1 MLYPDKIY
9 ITLAYPCILLCSCY
23 IFSFAM
29 ITLGGSRWRKF
40 WEQAWWQQW
49 CSLGDMF
56 ACLSGVFYGPSAHC
70 NFSLQEF
77 FCLSVNLVVSV
88 LAMAWLY
95 AQKALQVHSWMTVT
109 VGFLMYVVPNL
120 TALYYDCVMFY
131 LVNFIYSN
139 RMLQKE
145 QILIFLRGNLKEK
158 VNFLN
163 YV

>member
-1 MLYPDKIY
+1 
-9 ITLAYPCILLCSCY
+9 
-23 IFSFAM
+23 
-29 ITLGGSRWRKF
+29 
-40 WEQAWWQQW
+40 
-49 CSLGDMF
+49 
-56 ACLSGVFYGPSAHC
+56 
-70 NFSLQEF
+70 
-77 FCLSVNLVVSV
+77 
-88 LAMAWLY
+88 
-95 AQKALQVHSWMTVT
+95 
-109 VGFLMYVVPNL
+109 MYVVPNL

>member
-1 MLYPDKIY
+1 
-9 ITLAYPCILLCSCY
+9 
-23 IFSFAM
+23 
-29 ITLGGSRWRKF
+29 
-40 WEQAWWQQW
+40 
-49 CSLGDMF
+49 
-56 ACLSGVFYGPSAHC
+56 
-70 NFSLQEF
+70 
-77 FCLSVNLVVSV
+77 
-88 LAMAWLY
+88 
-95 AQKALQVHSWMTVT
+95 MTVT

>member
-1 MLYPDKIY
+1 
-9 ITLAYPCILLCSCY
+9 
-23 IFSFAM
+23 
-29 ITLGGSRWRKF
+29 
-40 WEQAWWQQW
+40 
-49 CSLGDMF
+49 
-56 ACLSGVFYGPSAHC
+56 
-70 NFSLQEF
+70 
-77 FCLSVNLVVSV
+77 
-88 LAMAWLY
+88 
-95 AQKALQVHSWMTVT
+95 LQVHSWMTVT